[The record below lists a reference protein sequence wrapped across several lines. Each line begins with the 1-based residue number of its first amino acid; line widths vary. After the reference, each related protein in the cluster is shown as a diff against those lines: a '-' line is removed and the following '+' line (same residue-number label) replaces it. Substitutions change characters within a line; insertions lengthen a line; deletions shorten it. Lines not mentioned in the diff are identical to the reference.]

1 MLFVSLRVKH
11 KQWYLFI
18 HVCCRPIFTFEIY
31 LPSERAFFFGAET
44 SQAQRKWTEAIAKV
58 MKYYVFTL
66 NPENALNLGSVV
78 ELQRAIEILHKI
90 LGKMSILN

>member
-1 MLFVSLRVKH
+1 
-11 KQWYLFI
+11 
-18 HVCCRPIFTFEIY
+18 
-31 LPSERAFFFGAET
+31 
-44 SQAQRKWTEAIAKV
+44 